1 VEILVVSGCPQ
12 SDKNLMES
20 KKSIVIVMVLAL
32 LNDGQQVD
40 YRISAAAAG
49 TNKNTM
55 HYKIK
60 YVTEEITGHISR

>member
-1 VEILVVSGCPQ
+1 
-12 SDKNLMES
+12 MES